1 MRAPHRFRLCSCHL
15 RSYQHTLTPCYAA
28 TDLLP
33 LPLQV
38 QQLLGCKE
46 AAAKLASL
54 QQRRRQLTEQRA
66 ALLEAIAPLE
76 LRLARAKQAAD
87 SRLARLQGS
96 IDELSRG
103 LGQLLQDEASSRPS
117 SALSHNSDYAASTA
131 SVPVSVSAG
140 TEEEQQGRRAAVVV
154 ISGTLADLQGQ
165 EASLQRQ
172 VAAAKAGEG
181 LLDAAERAELERG
194 REQLESLDAQLQYM
208 AREVEACEQVGDQG
222 WAAWMLAWQAC
233 GCRGCSQ
240 ASACMVPAGPDTLDQ
255 LELPCMSESACCA
268 LPCHWCTTSHH
279 SGPQ

>member
-1 MRAPHRFRLCSCHL
+1 MPATMLPMTSC
-15 RSYQHTLTPCYAA
+15 AA
-28 TDLLP
+28 

-46 AAAKLASL
+46 AAAKLANL

-103 LGQLLQDEASSRPS
+103 LGQLLQDEASSRPT
-117 SALSHNSDYAASTA
+117 SALSNHSDDAASRA
-131 SVPVSVSAG
+131 SMSVASPPG
-140 TEEEQQGRRAAVVV
+140 TEEEQKGRRAALVA

-172 VAAAKAGEG
+172 VAAAKAGKG
-181 LLDAAERAELERG
+181 LLDAAERAELERR

-208 AREVEACEQVGDQG
+208 AREVEACEQVGAQG
-222 WAAWMLAWQAC
+222 WAA
-233 GCRGCSQ
+233 
-240 ASACMVPAGPDTLDQ
+240 
-255 LELPCMSESACCA
+255 
-268 LPCHWCTTSHH
+268 
-279 SGPQ
+279 